1 MSNKF
6 TLSHAQELTERLN
19 DVLREK
25 YIALFNEA
33 PDEVAEQLKNE
44 VYRDFSEIDLEDS
57 VNKVFKTVMAE
68 PNDTTDYIYLLS
80 GQSCTQEKFAELLV
94 DTYNATVPASVQLT
108 YGSADD
114 FQIVLTVDIEVSVNG
129 DDDEDE
135 ILEKAVG
142 AIPSH
147 KRRAIDVYFDVNN
160 PDDVEVL

>member
-19 DVLREK
+19 DILREK
-25 YIALFNEA
+25 YIALFNET
-33 PDEVAEQLKNE
+33 PDEVTEQLKSE
-44 VYRDFSEIDLEDS
+44 VYHDFSEIDLDES
-57 VNKVFKTVMAE
+57 ISKVFKTVMAE
-68 PNDTTDYIYLLS
+68 PNDTTDYVYLLS

-94 DTYNATVPASVQLT
+94 ETYNATMPASVQLT

-114 FQIVLTVDIEVSVNG
+114 FQIILTVDIEVSVNG
-129 DDDEDE
+129 DDDEDD
-135 ILEKAVG
+135 ILKKAVEV
-142 AIPSH
+142 IPSH

>member
-6 TLSHAQELTERLN
+6 TLGRAQELTERLN
-19 DVLREK
+19 DILREK
-25 YIALFNEA
+25 YIALFNET
-33 PDEVAEQLKNE
+33 PDEVTKQLKSE
-44 VYRDFSEIDLEDS
+44 VYRDFSEIDLDES
-57 VNKVFKTVMAE
+57 ISKVFKTMMAE
-68 PNDTTDYIYLLS
+68 PNDTTDYVYLLS

-94 DTYNATVPASVQLT
+94 ETYNATMPASVQLT

-129 DDDEDE
+129 DDDESE
-135 ILEKAVG
+135 ILEKAVD

-147 KRRAIDVYFDVNN
+147 KRRAIDVYFDVSN